1 MQDFK
6 KNREGIVISILAEGR
21 GIMSISK
28 LFGGDIGG
36 VFNNKTTE
44 VPTATVQ
51 CNCRLFLNSN
61 GRNSLG
67 VLAKKVHCTVY
78 KAIYT
83 VGIAD
88 YLVSV
93 QALFFGWQNC

>member
-6 KNREGIVISILAEGR
+6 KKREGIVISILAEGR

-67 VLAKKVHCTVY
+67 VLAKKVHRITIRY
-78 KAIYT
+78 YT
-83 VGIAD
+83 VGIIAD

>member
-6 KNREGIVISILAEGR
+6 KKREGIVISILAEGR

-44 VPTATVQ
+44 ALLQYNVIVGSFSIQMAGIP
-51 CNCRLFLNSN
+51 
-61 GRNSLG
+61 LG
-67 VLAKKVHCTVY
+67 
-78 KAIYT
+78 
-83 VGIAD
+83 
-88 YLVSV
+88 YLPKRCIV
-93 QALFFGWQNC
+93 